1 MQCRSDLCE
10 RADPTHLPKA
20 QPPEL
25 QRVRRKAVFH
35 PGTEPLE
42 LIGVHGIPVGVS
54 ICEDIWIDDGPHV
67 DLVNLGAELIV
78 TINGSPYHLDKDSE
92 LKPSSLSA
100 PPNFVFRSGT
110 STRWVA
116 KTSSSLTVDHSS
128 LMIQV
133 SSLLEHLFTESLL
146 VVDIDITD
154 RDTRVT
160 PNISLNS
167 STPPP
172 QRVQPGGDR
181 RFDVGR

>member
-78 TINGSPYHLDKDSE
+78 TINGSPYHLDKDSGRN
-92 LKPSSLSA
+92 PHHSA
-100 PPNFVFRSGT
+100 RHRT
-110 STRWVA
+110 SC
-116 KTSSSLTVDHSS
+116 S
-128 LMIQV
+128 
-133 SSLLEHLFTESLL
+133 
-146 VVDIDITD
+146 D
-154 RDTRVT
+154 RVR
-160 PNISLNS
+160 
-167 STPPP
+167 
-172 QRVQPGGDR
+172 QPGGWPR
-181 RFDVGR
+181 RARL